1 MKNKIFI
8 TIALIALCCWACK
21 KDSNLL
27 DENNKYLLI
36 DNTVSQVKF
45 THVFPALTPN
55 ASTTAPSG
63 PRFRIFINGN
73 KIDGTVNTSALTNA
87 ISFGSTFPFTPYLS
101 LQPGSNKIEC
111 IVNRVSTTGTFAP
124 IAGDT
129 VVNTTINFEA
139 GKRYSVFLADSPDPG
154 VLTLENNFTI
164 PAEKKFSVRLV
175 NLCADIADKYD
186 ILSKRYGTV
195 FTNVGYKEVKDYM
208 MFDQTELSDT
218 LTLVKTGTT
227 TALATVNT
235 FSGTAQ
241 QVYTFYIY
249 GKTSVGTTRKPAL
262 NFFPMR

>member
-8 TIALIALCCWACK
+8 TIALTAICCWACK
-21 KDSNLL
+21 KDSKLL
-27 DENNKYLLI
+27 DENNKFQLI

-63 PRFRIFINGN
+63 PRFRIFVNGN
-73 KIDGTVNTSALTNA
+73 KVDGTVTTSATTNA
-87 ISFGSTFPFTPYLS
+87 LSFGSTFPNTPYLS
-101 LQPGSNKIEC
+101 LQPGSNKILC
-111 IVNRVSTTGTFAP
+111 VVNRITSNAFAP

-129 VVNTTINFEA
+129 VFNTTVNFEA

-154 VLTLENNFTI
+154 VLTLENNFAI
-164 PAEKKFSVRLV
+164 PDNKKFSVRLV
-175 NLCADIADKYD
+175 NLCADVTDKYD

-208 MFDQTELSDT
+208 TFDQTELSDT

-227 TALATVNT
+227 TALATFNT